1 MSEVGVL
8 GSGPSEQAAWLLAAG
23 VLTVLVL
30 GSAVGG
36 LLRVR
41 VARRRP
47 HPVIDNLVT
56 RVNAWWAIAALVG
69 LALLAGRAGVSAL
82 FAFASFVA
90 LGEFLAGVPADRAGD
105 STLRRGA
112 FYAALPA
119 QYLLIGLGDDR
130 LLSLLVPAYAF
141 LAVPLVALLA
151 GDARD
156 LPRRAAPLQWGL
168 VLCVLGVSHAPALFL
183 LEVPGFAGRQGLL
196 LAYLLI
202 VVQASD
208 VLQYVWGKL
217 AGRHALAPAVSPS
230 KTVEGLVGGVASAT
244 ALGAALSFATPF
256 SVAESA
262 LVALLVSL
270 LGVLGGLLM
279 SAIKRDRGIKDWG
292 TLIGG
297 HGGVLDRLDS
307 LCFSAPVFY
316 YGVKWGW
323 AL

>member
-1 MSEVGVL
+1 MNVPWTFDGGWSDPDAL
-8 GSGPSEQAAWLLAAG
+8 LLLAA
-23 VLTVLVL
+23 VLAVLVL
-30 GSAVGG
+30 GSVVGG
-36 LLRVR
+36 LLRLR
-41 VARRRP
+41 VARGRP

-56 RVNAWWAIAALVG
+56 RVNAWWVIAALVA

-82 FAFASFVA
+82 FAFVSFVA
-90 LGEFLAGVPADRAGD
+90 LREFLSGGGVDRPGD
-105 STLRRGA
+105 RVARWGA
-112 FYAALPA
+112 LYVALPA
-119 QYLLIGLGDDR
+119 QYLLIGSGDDR
-130 LLSLLVPAYAF
+130 LLALLVPAYAF
-141 LAVPLVALLA
+141 LAVPFLALLA

-156 LPRRAAPLQWGL
+156 LPRRSALLQWGL
-168 VLCVLGVSHAPALFL
+168 MLCVLGVSHVPALFL
-183 LEVPGFAGRQGLL
+183 LDLSGHEGRQGFL

-202 VVQASD
+202 VTQASD

-217 AGRHALAPAVSPS
+217 AGRRPLAPAVSPS

-256 SVAESA
+256 SVAEAA
-262 LVALLVSL
+262 LMALLVSL

-297 HGGVLDRLDS
+297 HGGVLDRVDS

-316 YGVKWGW
+316 YLVKWGW
-323 AL
+323 AQ